1 MARDVDIAQEL
12 ASLIDGNSFSQSFA
26 CNFMFDQFFNHERV
40 DGVEVRVSVE
50 SERRYREGRGTNWC
64 RNAVVSVIMIAPQQV
79 NSNRIVDATS
89 EIESLLDL
97 WDEIVD
103 FIQVQL
109 PQGRPAVDLRSFD
122 NVRFDKEMLHSDN
135 IFRAGVAITYKLI

>member
-12 ASLIDGNSFSQSFA
+12 ASLIDGNSFSRSFA

-40 DGVEVRVSVE
+40 NDVEVRVSVE
-50 SERRYREGRGTNWC
+50 SEIRYREGRGTNWC

-79 NSNRIVDATS
+79 NSNRMVNANS

-103 FIQVQL
+103 FIQIQL

>member
-12 ASLIDGNSFSQSFA
+12 ASLIDGNSFSRSFA

-40 DGVEVRVSVE
+40 DDVEVRVSVE
-50 SERRYREGRGTNWC
+50 SEIRYREGRGSNWC
-64 RNAVVSVIMIAPQQV
+64 RSAVVSVILIAPQQV
-79 NSNRIVDATS
+79 NSNRMVNANS

-103 FIQVQL
+103 FIQIQL

-122 NVRFDKEMLHSDN
+122 NVRFDREMLHSDN